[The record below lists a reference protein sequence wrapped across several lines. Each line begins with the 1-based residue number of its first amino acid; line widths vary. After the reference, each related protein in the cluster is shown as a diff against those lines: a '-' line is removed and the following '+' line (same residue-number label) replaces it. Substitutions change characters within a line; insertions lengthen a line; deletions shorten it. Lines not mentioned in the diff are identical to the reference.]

1 MIKIMIKNSSCKEPS
16 ILVRFEWDLSFVD
29 KFWEN
34 NRMQNF
40 MNINSVRAELFHEA
54 RRTDRH
60 DETNSHFSQ

>member
-1 MIKIMIKNSSCKEPS
+1 
-16 ILVRFEWDLSFVD
+16 
-29 KFWEN
+29 
-34 NRMQNF
+34 MQNF